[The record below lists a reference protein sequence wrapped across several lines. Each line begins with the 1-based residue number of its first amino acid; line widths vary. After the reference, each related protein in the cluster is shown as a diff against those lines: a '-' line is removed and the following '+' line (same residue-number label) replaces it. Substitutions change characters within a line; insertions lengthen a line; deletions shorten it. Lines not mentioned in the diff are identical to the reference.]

1 MICFYNTK
9 LNNYYRS
16 HRINKLPTMYTVVSL
31 QVTAAIERFITHVA
45 RKRTLSIMY
54 AFMFPESTLI
64 TE

>member
-1 MICFYNTK
+1 MICIYSTK

-16 HRINKLPTMYTVVSL
+16 HRINKLPTMYALVSL
-31 QVTAAIERFITHVA
+31 QVAAAIERFITHVA
-45 RKRTLSIMY
+45 QKRTFSIMY